1 MEADEEEAEAA
12 LGKLMSLQ
20 RNSPG
25 KLSSCE
31 MQLKFSSRFFSVTR
45 PSLRHQEILSLN
57 QWTRHLPPCALGMP
71 AADPSTSEMEVD
83 APDSLLVGLPSDL
96 TLLILLNLGPRELCR
111 CELTCRSLRLLIDDS
126 LWRNAFLQRRRCNAV
141 SPPSNWKREFARRDV
156 WSRDWRQLVG
166 SVAPAPSFVQH
177 TQKLKRFALKI
188 MASPPASTSPTFG
201 GLRSCTLVV
210 DADDPRCYPTINAA
224 VDAARPFDTILVHP
238 GEYHERLKLEKPVE
252 LVGAGGGASAALVG
266 ADGPTIE
273 VVGKVASR
281 VCNLT
286 ICQKA
291 RVGGGAMTG
300 AVLVKGG
307 AVLIVEECDISSEV
321 GHCVVVQGAG
331 SCGYVL
337 HNAVR
342 DAKGVGVLVCD
353 HGKGVI
359 EDNEITCNGRAGVAI
374 LSGGDPLVCQN
385 KIHEGM
391 DSVRFDPASA
401 TAIARAL
408 APRRHHLLIAG
419 GVHLIIIIH
428 I

>member
-1 MEADEEEAEAA
+1 
-12 LGKLMSLQ
+12 
-20 RNSPG
+20 
-25 KLSSCE
+25 
-31 MQLKFSSRFFSVTR
+31 
-45 PSLRHQEILSLN
+45 
-57 QWTRHLPPCALGMP
+57 MP

-391 DSVRFDPASA
+391 DSVRFDPARA

-408 APRRHHLLIAG
+408 APRGHHLLIAG

>member
-1 MEADEEEAEAA
+1 
-12 LGKLMSLQ
+12 
-20 RNSPG
+20 
-25 KLSSCE
+25 
-31 MQLKFSSRFFSVTR
+31 
-45 PSLRHQEILSLN
+45 
-57 QWTRHLPPCALGMP
+57 
-71 AADPSTSEMEVD
+71 MEVD

-111 CELTCRSLRLLIDDS
+111 CELACRSLRLLIDDS

-177 TQKLKRFALKI
+177 AEAQALALKI

-201 GLRSCTLVV
+201 GCARARVV

-252 LVGAGGGASAALVG
+252 LVGAGGGAAAALVG

-291 RVGGGAMTG
+291 R
-300 AVLVKGG
+300 
-307 AVLIVEECDISSEV
+307 
-321 GHCVVVQGAG
+321 
-331 SCGYVL
+331 
-337 HNAVR
+337 
-342 DAKGVGVLVCD
+342 
-353 HGKGVI
+353 
-359 EDNEITCNGRAGVAI
+359 
-374 LSGGDPLVCQN
+374 
-385 KIHEGM
+385 
-391 DSVRFDPASA
+391 ASA
-401 TAIARAL
+401 AAR
-408 APRRHHLLIAG
+408 
-419 GVHLIIIIH
+419 
-428 I
+428 

>member
-1 MEADEEEAEAA
+1 MWRPRMKRRTRRLASHGAA
-12 LGKLMSLQ
+12 LARSAIL
-20 RNSPG
+20 PA

-31 MQLKFSSRFFSVTR
+31 MELKRSSRFFSVTR
-45 PSLRHQEILSLN
+45 PVYVIKSSTKSG
-57 QWTRHLPPCALGMP
+57 TRHLPPVDGMP

-141 SPPSNWKREFARRDV
+141 SPPSNWKQEYARRDL

-252 LVGAGGGASAALVG
+252 LVGAGGGAPPRSSA
-266 ADGPTIE
+266 PT
-273 VVGKVASR
+273 ARRSR
-281 VCNLT
+281 PR
-286 ICQKA
+286 A
-291 RVGGGAMTG
+291 R
-300 AVLVKGG
+300 
-307 AVLIVEECDISSEV
+307 S
-321 GHCVVVQGAG
+321 
-331 SCGYVL
+331 
-337 HNAVR
+337 
-342 DAKGVGVLVCD
+342 
-353 HGKGVI
+353 
-359 EDNEITCNGRAGVAI
+359 RAGW
-374 LSGGDPLVCQN
+374 
-385 KIHEGM
+385 
-391 DSVRFDPASA
+391 R
-401 TAIARAL
+401 T
-408 APRRHHLLIAG
+408 
-419 GVHLIIIIH
+419 
-428 I
+428 